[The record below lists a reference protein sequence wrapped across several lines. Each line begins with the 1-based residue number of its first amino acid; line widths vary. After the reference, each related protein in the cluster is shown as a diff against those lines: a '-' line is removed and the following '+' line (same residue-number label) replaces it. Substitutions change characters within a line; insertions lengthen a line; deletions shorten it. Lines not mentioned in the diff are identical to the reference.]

1 MLEQPTD
8 ATKLY

>member
-8 ATKLY
+8 VSKIY